1 MGRKRKQIVKWI
13 FFAGTL
19 LAVLLAAEFALPD
32 GIFGVYGPKQRLR
45 RASLKRLV
53 EEETIRYLAENEKA
67 FREFERKLPQAG
79 EEEFLLAQKNVPGAA
94 KEFSHAGW
102 NLKLCCKMAKDALY
116 KTDDAGKVLAEKLKP
131 GILAP
136 CERGNARI
144 RAELENFL
152 LVLTENETNFH
163 ANLALCAGQSGRF
176 GSRETARLRFLL
188 ECGKFARQAESD
200 ALDRFLVLFS
210 AGLELLFL
218 RSTVKMISS
227 AFRHIV
233 ARLVLTGTT
242 SGICAAADGPLPVG
256 DIIGAVLG
264 IGGGVWSAYDL
275 YRISKTL
282 PEEMEKTLANLVE
295 NYRRESRKY
304 ALETAKKALADHR
317 QSAEKIVDELE
328 IQP

>member
-1 MGRKRKQIVKWI
+1 MGRNGKPVVKRI

-19 LAVLLAAEFALPD
+19 LAVLLVAEFTFPD
-32 GIFGVYGPKQRLR
+32 GIFGVYGPKQSFR
-45 RASLKRLV
+45 RASLRRIV
-53 EEETIRYLAENEKA
+53 AQETRRYLAENEKA
-67 FREFERKLPQAG
+67 FREFEKKFSQAG
-79 EEEFLLAQKNVPGAA
+79 EEEFLLAKKNVPGAA

-116 KTDDAGKVLAEKLKP
+116 KTDDAGKALAEKLKP

-136 CERGNARI
+136 CERGNTLL

-152 LVLTENETNFH
+152 LVLTENENRFH
-163 ANLALCAGQSGRF
+163 ADLALCAGQSGRF

-188 ECGKFARQAESD
+188 ECGKFAQQAQSD
-200 ALDRFLVLFS
+200 ALDRVLTLFS

-218 RSTVKMISS
+218 RSTLKMISS

-233 ARLVLTGTT
+233 ARLVLTGTS

-264 IGGGVWSAYDL
+264 IGGGIWCACDL

-282 PEEMEKTLANLVE
+282 PEEMEKNLALLVE
-295 NYRRESRKY
+295 NYRKESREHAWK
-304 ALETAKKALADHR
+304 TAKQALADHR
-317 QSAEKIVDELE
+317 RAAEKIAKELE
-328 IQP
+328 NLP